1 MSDKK
6 IKLLYILPNLF
17 TAGSIFLAILS
28 IIAAS
33 NGEFEKAGW
42 FIIVGTVFDA
52 LDGRVARMTN
62 TTSKFGAEFDSLA
75 DVISFG
81 MAPAFLLYFAYGT
94 QYGKFGILVMSLYVI
109 FGAVRLA
116 RFNIVDTS
124 DEPNVFI
131 GLPIPAAAIFVVSWM
146 IVFQKYAFLAEFD
159 LFLVVFTL
167 VAAVLMVSNIRYP
180 SFKKMNLERAQ
191 FVKILIL
198 LIISLS
204 IMFMYPIESLCIVIT
219 LYIVY
224 GLVRVVYNLL
234 SRKIKVPNE

>member
-1 MSDKK
+1 MLAK
-6 IKLLYILPNLF
+6 I
-17 TAGSIFLAILS
+17 
-28 IIAAS
+28 
-33 NGEFEKAGW
+33 
-42 FIIVGTVFDA
+42 
-52 LDGRVARMTN
+52 
-62 TTSKFGAEFDSLA
+62 
-75 DVISFG
+75 
-81 MAPAFLLYFAYGT
+81 
-94 QYGKFGILVMSLYVI
+94 
-109 FGAVRLA
+109 
-116 RFNIVDTS
+116 
-124 DEPNVFI
+124 
-131 GLPIPAAAIFVVSWM
+131 
-146 IVFQKYAFLAEFD
+146 FQKYAFLAEFD